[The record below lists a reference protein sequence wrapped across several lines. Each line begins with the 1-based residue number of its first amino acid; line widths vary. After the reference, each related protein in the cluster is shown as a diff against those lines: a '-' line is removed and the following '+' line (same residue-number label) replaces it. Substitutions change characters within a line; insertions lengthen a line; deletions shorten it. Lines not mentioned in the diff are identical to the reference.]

1 MADDPVRIAQFWQ
14 AVEIFSPQSLPRLDQ
29 RNHTVD
35 YQDGDR
41 VPWGPRSLLR
51 EPDPGYVWRHQVYGG
66 LYDLSR
72 VRDALVSQFGQD
84 QDEEPPPKGK
94 SALFACTVDEKGF
107 LVEDSMV
114 VSACAW
120 GTGRVGRGESPIG
133 DMAADTAH
141 YADSLPQQAKA
152 RAGVRVL
159 GAALREAASEGVSGA
174 ASALRWQ
181 GYSGRSARS
190 GSASPRLRR
199 KRPSRWP
206 SRWPSRPWTR
216 KKARCPASRTTLTPE
231 GRARTAQRQDLRR
244 EPELVLAWC
253 RPDLIP
259 PGRWVT
265 ATDRPLAFS
274 QQLAVNRIM
283 HQHGDGQPG
292 LFAVNGQPGTGKT
305 SMLRDVVAEVPVRR
319 AAKLAGLRSPQD
331 AFTGEMTT

>member
-1 MADDPVRIAQFWQ
+1 
-14 AVEIFSPQSLPRLDQ
+14 
-29 RNHTVD
+29 
-35 YQDGDR
+35 
-41 VPWGPRSLLR
+41 
-51 EPDPGYVWRHQVYGG
+51 
-66 LYDLSR
+66 
-72 VRDALVSQFGQD
+72 
-84 QDEEPPPKGK
+84 
-94 SALFACTVDEKGF
+94 
-107 LVEDSMV
+107 
-114 VSACAW
+114 
-120 GTGRVGRGESPIG
+120 
-133 DMAADTAH
+133 
-141 YADSLPQQAKA
+141 
-152 RAGVRVL
+152 VRVL

-231 GRARTAQRQDLRR
+231 GRARTAQRQEVRR

-331 AFTGEMTT
+331 AFTGEMTTWATPAWTHRISRLRPELAGDEIVVASSNNAAVENVTAEIPGPGGVADEWRAAAADVDCFTATARQVTGPGAWALLAAVLGNSGHRGTRTPFRCSHRRSRPLIE